1 MSTITPQRR
10 DLAPY
15 LDDATKFA
23 AELYSNL
30 GADGEPRVLDPAGP
44 AHEAYQVALQALEQR
59 PPDAP
64 VTTAQIVALDEAAG
78 NWASASHEAGIRFG
92 VAAEQLRQ
100 SLLAGA
106 SS

>member
-1 MSTITPQRR
+1 MSIITPQRR

-15 LDDATKFA
+15 LDDALAFA
-23 AELYSNL
+23 RELYSNL
-30 GADGEPRVLDPAGP
+30 GADGEPRVLGATGP
-44 AHEAYQVALQALEQR
+44 AYEAYRVALQTLEQR

-92 VAAEQLRQ
+92 VAAEQLRR
-100 SLLAGA
+100 SLLG
-106 SS
+106 SDD